1 MASRQRDRRGA
12 GRPEGSTRR
21 FDPVVEQARSAA
33 RAALAP
39 TGKDLEALLIKIH
52 RESGENQA
60 KARRNQDEAR
70 RELDKRL
77 EGTPVEYNGETVM
90 VTTVTT
96 REILA
101 AFKAESDIVKVE
113 ALAQRS
119 YNVHQA
125 TFGHSGT
132 AGNTIEDFIAA
143 LAQEKQTGGAEP
155 S

>member
-1 MASRQRDRRGA
+1 MREAQRA
-12 GRPEGSTRR
+12 RPPQL
-21 FDPVVEQARSAA
+21 DPSVERARSAA

-52 RESGENQA
+52 RESAENQA
-60 KARRNQDEAR
+60 TARRNQDEAR
-70 RELDKRL
+70 KELDKRL
-77 EGTPVEYNGETVM
+77 EGTPVEHNGETIV

-101 AFKAESDIVKVE
+101 AFKAESDVIKVE
-113 ALAQRS
+113 AMAQRS

-125 TFGHSGT
+125 IFGHSGT

-143 LAQEKQTGGAEP
+143 LAQGKQTGGAEP

>member
-1 MASRQRDRRGA
+1 
-12 GRPEGSTRR
+12 
-21 FDPVVEQARSAA
+21 
-33 RAALAP
+33 
-39 TGKDLEALLIKIH
+39 
-52 RESGENQA
+52 
-60 KARRNQDEAR
+60 
-70 RELDKRL
+70 
-77 EGTPVEYNGETVM
+77 M

-96 REILA
+96 RGILA

-113 ALAQRS
+113 AVAQRS

-143 LAQEKQTGGAEP
+143 VEREKQTRGAEP